1 MLKIRRPGRKT
12 SGLRTVRI
20 LKVCRTSGPDVMSE
34 PWTLYCV
41 SQLGLASAYIL
52 KQSAMFQTSLLSAK
66 KRRLVL
72 AYRHCER
79 DKKNLSLE
87 M

>member
-1 MLKIRRPGRKT
+1 MLRDHRDPQQ
-12 SGLRTVRI
+12 
-20 LKVCRTSGPDVMSE
+20 

-66 KRRLVL
+66 KQRLEL

-79 DKKNLSLE
+79 DKKKSASRDVNCAIKR
-87 M
+87 

>member
-1 MLKIRRPGRKT
+1 MLRDHRDP
-12 SGLRTVRI
+12 
-20 LKVCRTSGPDVMSE
+20 PQ

-66 KRRLVL
+66 KQRLEL
-72 AYRHCER
+72 ALTDIVNETKKRCDAER
-79 DKKNLSLE
+79 SVSIYYFI
-87 M
+87 